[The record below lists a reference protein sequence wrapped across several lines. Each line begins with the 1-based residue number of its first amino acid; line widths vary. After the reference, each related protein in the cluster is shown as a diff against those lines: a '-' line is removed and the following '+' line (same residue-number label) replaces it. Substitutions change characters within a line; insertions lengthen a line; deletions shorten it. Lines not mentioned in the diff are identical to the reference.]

1 MAGLF
6 FVFSNAVMSALSN
19 LKPSYG
25 IQTMQSI
32 NRVILNPLFFIVFMG
47 TAITCLIIAVSV
59 IWNSGQPANFYLLSG
74 SLFYLLGSILVTIVR
89 NVPMNNALDKAEPES
104 VEAANLWDEYLKR
117 WTAWNHVRTI
127 ACVLAAILFTI
138 ALRKM

>member
-1 MAGLF
+1 
-6 FVFSNAVMSALSN
+6 MSALSN